1 MTEIQ
6 FYQSYHIGAG
16 ITLTAAHKRQLVSC
30 FEKPVQ
36 TAKAVLSGRAAV
48 TTIALKDIGPAV
60 VKNYTRGG
68 VIRNFNRN
76 TYLKFSRYR
85 CQSEYELL
93 LFLDR
98 LGVSVPKPIAFAH
111 RGKFFYHAWL
121 VTREIQ
127 NACTL
132 VELSRQNPDRAR
144 IVMHELARQLN
155 ILVENQIHH
164 VDLHPGNI
172 LVDNDN
178 NLFIIDFDKARTTPQ
193 NRHKLQEKYIRR
205 WQRAVLKH
213 KLPSVLSNI
222 SRSPGTT

>member
-1 MTEIQ
+1 MAEIK

-16 ITLTAAHKRQLVSC
+16 IKLTKKHKQLLVSC

-36 TAKAVLSGRAAV
+36 TAEAVLGGRAAV
-48 TTIALKDIGPAV
+48 STIRLKGIGPVV

-76 TYLKFSRYR
+76 TYLKFSKYR

-98 LGVSVPKPIAFAH
+98 LGIRVPKPIAFAY

-132 VELSRQNPDRAR
+132 VELSRQNPNSAS
-144 IVMHELARQLN
+144 IVMQDLARQLG

-172 LVDNDN
+172 LVDNEN

-213 KLPSVLSNI
+213 KLPAVLNNI
-222 SRSPGTT
+222 IR

>member
-1 MTEIQ
+1 MAEIE
-6 FYQSYHIGAG
+6 FFQSYHIGAE
-16 ITLTAAHKRQLVSC
+16 IKLTQQHKRQLVSC
-30 FEKPVQ
+30 FKKPTQ
-36 TAKAVLSGRAAV
+36 TTKAVLGGRAAV
-48 TTIALKDIGPAV
+48 STIALKDIGPAV

-68 VIRNFNRN
+68 VIRKFNRN

-98 LGVSVPKPIAFAH
+98 LGISVPEPIAFAYH
-111 RGKFFYHAWL
+111 GGFFYHAWL

-127 NACTL
+127 NARSL
-132 VELSRQNPDRAR
+132 AEVSRQNPDKAHA
-144 IVMHELARQLN
+144 VMQDLTRQLG

-164 VDLHPGNI
+164 VDLHPGNV
-172 LVDNDN
+172 LVDNEN

-205 WQRAVLKH
+205 WQRAVLKY
-213 KLPSVLSNI
+213 KLPAVLNNI
-222 SRSPGTT
+222 INDLK

>member
-6 FYQSYHIGAG
+6 FYQSYHIGTG
-16 ITLTAAHKRQLVSC
+16 IKLTEEHKRQLVSC

-36 TAKAVLSGRAAV
+36 AAKVVLGGRAV
-48 TTIALKDIGPAV
+48 VSTIQLKDIGPAV

-98 LGVSVPKPIAFAH
+98 LGVRVPKPIAFAY
-111 RGKFFYHAWL
+111 RGEFFYHAWL

-132 VELSRQNPDRAR
+132 VELSRQNPDAAR
-144 IVMHELARQLN
+144 MVMHNLAWQLG

-164 VDLHPGNI
+164 VDFHPGNV
-172 LVDNDN
+172 LVDNEN
-178 NLFIIDFDKARTTPQ
+178 NMFIIDFDKARTTPQ
-193 NRHKLQEKYIRR
+193 NRHKLQEKYVRR

-213 KLPSVLSNI
+213 QLPAVLNNI
-222 SRSPGTT
+222 IT